1 MNPALWQVANR
12 YCWDGRTMNTA
23 MLKDTF
29 QNLLHMARVMA
40 LVRGGCQCRRA
51 ASPFKESK

>member
-1 MNPALWQVANR
+1 MNPALGQVAKR
-12 YCWDGRTMNTA
+12 VYADGRTMNTA

-29 QNLLHMARVMA
+29 RNLLHMARVMA

>member
-29 QNLLHMARVMA
+29 RNLLHMARVMA
-40 LVRGGCQCRRA
+40 RRLPA
-51 ASPFKESK
+51 SPRTSPFKESK